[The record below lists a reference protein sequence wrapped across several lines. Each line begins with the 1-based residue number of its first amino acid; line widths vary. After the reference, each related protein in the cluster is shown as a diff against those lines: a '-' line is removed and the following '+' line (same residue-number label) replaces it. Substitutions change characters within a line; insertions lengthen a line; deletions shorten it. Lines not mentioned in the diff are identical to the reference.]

1 MKIVFGG
8 KIMIYNFSDCTT
20 VKEIHEKENKILE
33 TLRVEHKKKMDSIE
47 TEHKKKMDLI
57 NCMKAKHDAE
67 LDIISKE
74 IKEAI
79 ASKNFNL
86 VKDLLLKQ
94 TEISAKQNEEMLS
107 VM

>member
-1 MKIVFGG
+1 MNARDICNR
-8 KIMIYNFSDCTT
+8 INNCSSIEQI
-20 VKEIHEKENKILE
+20 KEEKEKILSE
-33 TLRVEHKKKMDSIE
+33 IE
-47 TEHKKKMDLI
+47 KDHKKKMDLI

-94 TEISAKQNEEMLS
+94 TEIIAKQNEEMLS

>member
-1 MKIVFGG
+1 
-8 KIMIYNFSDCTT
+8 MIYNFSDCTT

-33 TLRVEHKKKMDSIE
+33 TLRVEHKKKMD
-47 TEHKKKMDLI
+47 LI
-57 NCMKAKHDAE
+57 NCMKAQHDAE

-94 TEISAKQNEEMLS
+94 TEIIAKQNEEMLS

>member
-1 MKIVFGG
+1 MNARDICNR
-8 KIMIYNFSDCTT
+8 IHTCASIEQI
-20 VKEIHEKENKILE
+20 KEEKEKILSE
-33 TLRVEHKKKMDSIE
+33 IEKDHKNKMDI
-47 TEHKKKMDLI
+47 L
-57 NCMKAKHDAE
+57 NALKAKHDAE

-94 TEISAKQNEEMLS
+94 AEIIAKQNEEMLS

>member
-1 MKIVFGG
+1 MNARDICNKINNCSSS
-8 KIMIYNFSDCTT
+8 IEQI
-20 VKEIHEKENKILE
+20 KEEKEKILSE
-33 TLRVEHKKKMDSIE
+33 IE
-47 TEHKKKMDLI
+47 KDHKKKMDLI

-94 TEISAKQNEEMLS
+94 TEIIAKQNEEMLS

>member
-1 MKIVFGG
+1 MNARDICNR
-8 KIMIYNFSDCTT
+8 INNCSSIEQI
-20 VKEIHEKENKILE
+20 KEEKEKILSE
-33 TLRVEHKKKMDSIE
+33 IE
-47 TEHKKKMDLI
+47 KDHKKKMDLI
-57 NCMKAKHDAE
+57 TCMKAKHDAE

-94 TEISAKQNEEMLS
+94 TEIIAKQNEEMLS

>member
-1 MKIVFGG
+1 
-8 KIMIYNFSDCTT
+8 MILNEIINGLNSCSSVEQIKSY
-20 VKEIHEKENKILE
+20 KEEQI
-33 TLRVEHKKKMDSIE
+33 RKMDI
-47 TEHKKKMDLI
+47 EHKKKMDLI

-94 TEISAKQNEEMLS
+94 TEIIAKQNEEMLS